1 MIFFC
6 SRALFALTLSDLH
19 LFCPNSALRR
29 SGTSK
34 DLSVRFTPRQLAADP
49 GNLFFVSGVA
59 ARIEFSDSLD
69 QWQLSDAGSNVTA
82 RSSASRSSYV
92 LGKYNWTFQG
102 DSRCPATE
110 YLLKLTGCLEGQ
122 FTCSDGECISMEGRC
137 NHVFDCRDRWPA
149 IIQV

>member
-6 SRALFALTLSDLH
+6 SRALFALTLSDLY

-82 RSSASRSSYV
+82 RSSASRSSCFLMFLCSYSQV
-92 LGKYNWTFQG
+92 LLC
-102 DSRCPATE
+102 SRQVQ
-110 YLLKLTGCLEGQ
+110 LDLSRGLKMSCHGISVEA
-122 FTCSDGECISMEGRC
+122 DGLS
-137 NHVFDCRDRWPA
+137 
-149 IIQV
+149 